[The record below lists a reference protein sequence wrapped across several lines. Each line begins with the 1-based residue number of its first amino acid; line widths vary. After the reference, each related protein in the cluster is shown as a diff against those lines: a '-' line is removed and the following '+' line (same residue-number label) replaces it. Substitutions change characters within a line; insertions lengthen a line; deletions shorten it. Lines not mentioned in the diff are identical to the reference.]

1 MKAIFLDV
9 DGVLNN
15 NHTRTVTFDGWC
27 FVDDYLVA
35 RLAQIVRATGAK
47 IILSSTWRD
56 GWNRADETLNEP
68 FFNQL
73 RAKLR
78 EYGMEIYDALP
89 LPMRPRRGQAIK
101 DYFDHY
107 KGEPIEKFVILDD
120 WSDMDGYY
128 DEFLWIDPCFGLR
141 PIDVDEAIRM
151 LSDEEVKI

>member
-35 RLAQIVRATGAK
+35 RLARLVRESGAK

-73 RAKLR
+73 RDKLKS
-78 EYGMEIYDALP
+78 YGMEIWDALP
-89 LPMRPRRGQAIK
+89 LPMCPRRSQAIQVW
-101 DYFDHY
+101 FDGHRHLD
-107 KGEPIEKFVILDD
+107 IESYVILDD
-120 WSDMDGYY
+120 GNDMDQFTSHFVWINPRYGIR
-128 DEFLWIDPCFGLR
+128 DEDIIEALR
-141 PIDVDEAIRM
+141 ILDN
-151 LSDEEVKI
+151 KI